1 MKVKELPVVNIGQTI
16 TFTLIEMKGEK
27 LFTKYLQCCTS
38 YSVVVVTM
46 NKVTRQQAFNSGCG
60 LPSINLFSMPQE
72 LNRKKKSKPI
82 TSQTMD
88 RCYIWTLNY
97 KGFIKSWAPGKLVTS
112 QFT

>member
-1 MKVKELPVVNIGQTI
+1 
-16 TFTLIEMKGEK
+16 MKGEK

-72 LNRKKKSKPI
+72 PNRKFKKKI
-82 TSQTMD
+82 QTRHLSNNGQMLYLD
-88 RCYIWTLNY
+88 TELQ
-97 KGFIKSWAPGKLVTS
+97 GFH
-112 QFT
+112 